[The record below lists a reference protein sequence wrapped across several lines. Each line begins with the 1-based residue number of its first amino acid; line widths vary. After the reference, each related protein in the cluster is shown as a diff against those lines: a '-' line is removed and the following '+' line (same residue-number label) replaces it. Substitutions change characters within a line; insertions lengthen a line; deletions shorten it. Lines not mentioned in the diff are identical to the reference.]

1 MKAKIYFIVAA
12 VFGAV
17 LCGFA
22 LGEIEWPREQD
33 GGLLGRPNPT
43 LAGIG
48 EISVVIE
55 PSDGEPNEDGLLWE
69 QLDGKVQEKLGKSGV
84 KVKLLVSLARPQLR
98 ISVDMLRLKDSE
110 ICVFHVQTS
119 LSRRS
124 VLEGHSNVHIKPDV
138 WKAEA
143 GMVAASGDEMSVKVT
158 ELVLE
163 QVESFVTCL
172 LMANPEGL
180 KVSDADE
187 ISEGKAEKRT
197 NRTKPLAWGKYPCVA
212 SKNSKVFHVTGCQW
226 AETIKRE
233 NLIGFANRAEAL
245 RSGRRPCRRC
255 GGQIDRRGR

>member
-1 MKAKIYFIVAA
+1 MKAKRYCIFAA
-12 VFGAV
+12 VLGAV

-22 LGEIEWPREQD
+22 AGEIEWPREQD
-33 GGLLGRPNPT
+33 KGLVAHPNLT
-43 LAGIG
+43 LRWIN

-55 PSDGEPNEDGLLWE
+55 PSDGEPNADGLLWE
-69 QLDGKVQEKLGKSGV
+69 QLDGKVLEKLSKSGV
-84 KVKLLVSLARPQLR
+84 KVKSLSSLARPQLR

-124 VLEGHSNVHIKPDV
+124 VLEGQSRFHIKPDV
-138 WKAEA
+138 WKARA
-143 GMVAASGDEMSVKVT
+143 VMAAASVDEMSVKVT

-172 LMANPEGL
+172 LMANPASIGT
-180 KVSDADE
+180 VDANAV
-187 ISEGKAEKRT
+187 GKRDSVK
-197 NRTKPLAWGKYPCVA
+197 RTKPTAQVAWGKYPYVA
-212 SKNSKVFHVTGCQW
+212 SKNSKVFHVAGCQW
-226 AETIKRE
+226 ADTIKRE

-255 GGQIDRRGR
+255 GGQVERRGR

>member
-1 MKAKIYFIVAA
+1 MKGKRYFIVAA

-33 GGLLGRPNPT
+33 GGLIGRPDPT

-55 PSDGEPNEDGLLWE
+55 PSDGEPNEDGLLWK

-84 KVKLLVSLARPQLR
+84 KVKSLVSLARPQLR

-138 WKAEA
+138 WKARA
-143 GMVAASGDEMSVKVT
+143 LMGAASVDEMSVKVT

-172 LMANPEGL
+172 LLANPNGL
-180 KVSDADE
+180 KVLDGNE
-187 ISEGKAEKRT
+187 ISEGKY
-197 NRTKPLAWGKYPCVA
+197 GCVA
-212 SKNSKVFHVTGCQW
+212 SKKSKVFHVAGCQW
-226 AETIKRE
+226 ADTIKRE
-233 NLIGFANRAEAL
+233 NLIGFANSVEAL

-255 GGQIDRRGR
+255 GGQSERRDR